1 MIWSDTD
8 PQPDQ
13 CRKVAARK
21 EDQTVWLKPA
31 DPDEREGEHME
42 VYEKI
47 LAA

>member
-1 MIWSDTD
+1 VQEIT
-8 PQPDQ
+8 
-13 CRKVAARK
+13 AR
-21 EDQTVWLKPA
+21 EENQTVWLKPA